1 MQNDQMINKQI
12 MTSLLSPEQEQ
23 LIEDGHRLLE
33 WVKKQPPDGF
43 SDYSFLV
50 APFAKAYEGFLK
62 NLFLHLGLINKK
74 QFNSDRF
81 RVGKVLNPALRHKSW
96 SVYRKLEDLGE
107 KGQRIAD
114 RLWQAWKQG
123 RNLIFHYFP
132 HNLHRLSLAQAE
144 ERINAIL
151 SAIQEAE
158 LLIE

>member
-1 MQNDQMINKQI
+1 MS
-12 MTSLLSPEQEQ
+12 SLLSPEQKQ
-23 LIEDGHRLLE
+23 LIEDGHSLLE
-33 WVKKQPPDGF
+33 WVKSCPAGSPPRCRDGF

-62 NLFLHLGLINKK
+62 RLFLRLGLINKR
-74 QFNSDRF
+74 QYNSDRF

-107 KGQRIAD
+107 TGQRIAD
-114 RLWQAWKQG
+114 HLWQAWKQG

-132 HNLHRLSLAQAE
+132 HNLHRINLKEAE

-151 SAIQEAE
+151 AAIQEAE
-158 LLIE
+158 LLIK